1 METMTAQIG
10 GTVIRLTQEGL
21 SISLPRS
28 HWSARQWA
36 WLVEVLAQ
44 VLGSGMGWV
53 LAPTGGGVGM
63 ADRDAPRW
71 KGLVIDGLSYLLFVL
86 LIPSGH
92 PLRKLYAAF
101 D

>member
-1 METMTAQIG
+1 MG
-10 GTVIRLTQEGL
+10 
-21 SISLPRS
+21 
-28 HWSARQWA
+28 A
-36 WLVEVLAQ
+36 WLVEVL
-44 VLGSGMGWV
+44 GSGVGC
-53 LAPTGGGVGM
+53 PTVSGVGM